1 MNFRDEDKRTM
12 QLAAEEIR
20 QLRRENEILG
30 AKVEVMELFGLTLR
44 TQPNY
49 GGRGMSEDVVWKI
62 ERTLEAFEKDR
73 ATQSEVA

>member
-12 QLAAEEIR
+12 QQAAEEIR

-30 AKVEVMELFGLTLR
+30 AKVEVMELFGLVFR

-49 GGRGMSEDVVWKI
+49 GNRGMSEDVVWKI
-62 ERTLEAFEKDR
+62 ERAIEAHEKDR
-73 ATQSEVA
+73 ASQSVAA

>member
-20 QLRRENEILG
+20 QLRRDNEILG
-30 AKVEVMELFGLTLR
+30 AKVEVMELFGLVFR

-49 GGRGMSEDVVWKI
+49 GGRVMSEDVVWKI
-62 ERTLEAFEKDR
+62 ERTLEAFENDR
-73 ATQSEVA
+73 ATQSTAA